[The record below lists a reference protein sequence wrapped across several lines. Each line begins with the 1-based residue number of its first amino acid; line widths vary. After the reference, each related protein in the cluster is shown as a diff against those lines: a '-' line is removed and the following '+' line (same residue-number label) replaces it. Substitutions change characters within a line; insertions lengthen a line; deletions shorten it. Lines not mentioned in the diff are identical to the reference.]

1 MIEEVNLICPGLIE
15 YKPNKILISKLYKE
29 MKAIA
34 SCDPVNSG
42 HFINSYPST
51 FDYKNALEAT
61 VCKAYSG
68 VNKLLNLLPDN
79 NNITRP
85 RITGTG
91 STVFVLF
98 NSKKDLKNYMDSI
111 NKIIKN
117 YWHRETYIL
126 M

>member
-1 MIEEVNLICPGLIE
+1 MN
-15 YKPNKILISKLYKE
+15 N
-29 MKAIA
+29 
-34 SCDPVNSG
+34 
-42 HFINSYPST
+42 
-51 FDYKNALEAT
+51 YKNALEAT